1 MTTMVLSVLGGAAGL
16 GALLTPILV
25 HITSRRQTVQTENGA
40 LIDALQEERDRVI
53 DRLNDRDRVIAELWG
68 YVHELRYW
76 MAKGSVGEPP
86 TMPEGLTVA
95 AIRARVPA

>member
-1 MTTMVLSVLGGAAGL
+1 MVLSVLGGAAGL

-25 HITSRRQTVQTENGA
+25 HITSRRQITQTENGA

-53 DRLNDRDRVIAELWG
+53 DRLNDRDRVIAELWN